1 MSLSDTG
8 PSEGLQNLRDQ
19 LETLALFSDRAERIQ
34 ALIAIGES
42 YVPASADEVPREPL
56 YRVPGCESE
65 VYMASRREGAKLYIR
80 FAVDNP
86 QGISAMALA
95 RILEE
100 GLSGEPLD
108 EVAALSEEIVFDIFG
123 RELSMGKSL
132 GLTNMV
138 KMARAAAEKSRA
150 PET

>member
-1 MSLSDTG
+1 MTKK
-8 PSEGLQNLRDQ
+8 LQEQ

-42 YVPASADEVPREPL
+42 FRNNAAVPRTSNTK
-56 YRVPGCESE
+56 VPGCESE
-65 VYMASRREGAKLYIR
+65 VFLATEPEREGLKFN

-86 QGISAMALA
+86 QGISAMAFA
-95 RILEE
+95 QILDE
-100 GLSGEPLD
+100 GLSGEPLE
-108 EVAALSEEIVFDIFG
+108 EVVQTPDDIVYQIFG

-138 KMARAAAEKSRA
+138 RMAKAEAAKAKPRG
-150 PET
+150 